1 MKKVLALLVAFV
13 AIFALTGCNQEEPAF
28 KVGEDT
34 GTYAPA
40 ELSGYEVEKTVF
52 IQIMGPE
59 EDELFN
65 GEVTVTSSNPTAYE
79 ALLAACTG
87 KGIAQSSSA
96 DSGWIQSIASYENG
110 TNDRYW
116 IGYINGEGL
125 LVGAGSSQ
133 IRNGDYVQF
142 IFEEFTY

>member
-1 MKKVLALLVAFV
+1 MKKVLALFIAFV
-13 AIFALTGCNQEEPAF
+13 TIFAFVGCNGEEPAF

-34 GTYAPA
+34 GTYEPA
-40 ELSGYEVEKTVF
+40 ELSGYEVERTVY

-79 ALLAACTG
+79 AFLAACTG
-87 KGIAQSSSA
+87 EGIAQTSSA
-96 DSGWIQSIASYENG
+96 DSGWIQSVASYENG
-110 TNDRYW
+110 TNDMYW

-142 IFEEFTY
+142 IFEAFTY